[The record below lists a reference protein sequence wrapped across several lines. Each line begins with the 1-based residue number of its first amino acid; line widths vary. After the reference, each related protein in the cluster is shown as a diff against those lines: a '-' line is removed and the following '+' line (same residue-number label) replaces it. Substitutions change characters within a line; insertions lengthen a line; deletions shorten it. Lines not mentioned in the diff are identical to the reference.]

1 MLGMLLTITY
11 RPEFEPPWVGRP
23 YVTALSLNRLGE
35 RAIAAMID
43 RVIGN
48 KSLPENIRQDI
59 IERTD
64 GIPLFVEEMTKAVL
78 EAEGE
83 EAARARSQ
91 LFHRR
96 PLACL
101 QSHASLTA
109 RLDRL
114 GPAKEVAQIGAA
126 VGREFSHALLQ
137 AVVRKP
143 EPELQSAL
151 DRLLTTGL
159 LFRQGV
165 PPHASYLFKHA
176 LVQDAAYG
184 TLLRNRR
191 QQLHARIAATL
202 EGQFPEIVET
212 QPELMARH
220 CAEASLVEK
229 AVGYWTLAGEWAVKR
244 DANAEATRH
253 FRRALELLEKQPETP
268 ERSEA
273 ELKVLTKLG
282 PALSSI
288 RGFGAPEVE
297 TAYLRA
303 RELCE
308 QLGKPCRAVSGC
320 LGAMGE

>member
-1 MLGMLLTITY
+1 M
-11 RPEFEPPWVGRP
+11 
-23 YVTALSLNRLGE
+23 
-35 RAIAAMID
+35 
-43 RVIGN
+43 
-48 KSLPENIRQDI
+48 
-59 IERTD
+59 
-64 GIPLFVEEMTKAVL
+64 
-78 EAEGE
+78 
-83 EAARARSQ
+83 
-91 LFHRR
+91 
-96 PLACL
+96 
-101 QSHASLTA
+101 TA

-114 GPAKEVAQIGAA
+114 GPAKEIAQIGAA

-143 EPELQSAL
+143 EAEIQSAL
-151 DRLLTTGL
+151 DRLVTTGL
-159 LFRQGV
+159 LFRQGM

-220 CAEASLVEK
+220 CAEAGLVGK

-282 PALSSI
+282 PAIHSI

-308 QLGKPCRAVSGC
+308 QLGKPVELFQALWGLWVNRVGREQWDKTSSRKSKSGRRRRNRQGPLKTC
-320 LGAMGE
+320 SVQCDTG